1 MKTFFF
7 DFDRHTFGLL
17 RLFLGMGHNSKI
29 PHPHHRVDPSL
40 LKEATMKNFI
50 GISALL
56 LVSSLFAASSHAG
69 IVVSYTVNDASHL
82 LNGATVASTT
92 ADADTWMA
100 LGPHLFAGS
109 ADTSIAISGATGA
122 GSVWNGS
129 YSYTGTE
136 NVGIYDV
143 VGFMFGPAE
152 FVDGD
157 TVANIPIFGDGSG
170 NQLTFRAFLFAGA
183 TPNAAG
189 DSVIQEH
196 FSPNFTSFFNFGSA
210 GGSNPIWGA
219 AGGGTGTVTVTSS
232 VPEPTSM
239 LMFAASG
246 SILMIR
252 RRRR

>member
-92 ADADTWMA
+92 ADADTWVA

-136 NVGIYDV
+136 NVGIYDNG
-143 VGFMFGPAE
+143 GFMFGPLE
-152 FVDGD
+152 FDNGD
-157 TVANIPIFGDGSG
+157 ISAPIFGDGSG